1 MRYFSR
7 DDVFLSSFSRSSE
20 EQLARQKQKR
30 AYTRLRTEFVRR
42 VLSFFP
48 SLIQNGGGRGNQ
60 FPLLFSL
67 IFPYL
72 KAYLKEGPFLDFFLI
87 FFFRLK
93 KKTLTFTFFSLS
105 LSCACACV
113 CINRLTTARTSTIK
127 WTISRTRTVL
137 RAFNR

>member
-30 AYTRLRTEFVRR
+30 AYTRQRTEFVRR

-93 KKTLTFTFFSLS
+93 KETLTFTFSLF
-105 LSCACACV
+105 LSPVRARV